1 MHPFMTHVIGFDI
14 GTTSTI
20 GILIGLPDRIR
31 HIASRPVTLT
41 SRHPGWAEEDPEQW
55 WANVAGITR
64 ELIEVSG
71 IRPREVSAIGVT
83 GMLPAVLLL
92 DDQGKLLRPSIQQ
105 SDARCAA
112 EVAEL
117 RKIVDET
124 AFTAKTGNGVNQQ
137 LVLAKLWWIRKHEPE
152 IFARIATVFGSYDYI
167 NWRLTGERAVEQ
179 NWALEAG
186 FVNLATHQIDDDLV
200 KLAGIP
206 RQALPRKTVS
216 HELLGRVTPEAAK
229 DIGLPAGIPVV
240 AGSADHI
247 ASALAAG
254 LTRPGDVLLKF
265 GGSVD
270 VLIATDRVAP
280 DPRMYLDYHLVPGL
294 YVPNGCMAT
303 GGSGLNWFI
312 SSFAEGQRPKA
323 EASGMTIH
331 QRLDHLAGAIAPG
344 AQGVR
349 ILPYFLGEKTPIHDA
364 DVRGAILGLSLAHG
378 PAHLWRALLEAYA
391 YGIAHH
397 IEVLNDMGHRT
408 ETYLASDGGAKSTLW
423 MQIVAD
429 VLQKPVQ
436 RLAGH
441 PGSSLGAA
449 WTAAM
454 GISAANDWSAI
465 SRFVSLGDRLEPNP
479 ANARIYSQG
488 YAAFRDL
495 YPVVADFERK
505 VTS

>member
-1 MHPFMTHVIGFDI
+1 
-14 GTTSTI
+14 
-20 GILIGLPDRIR
+20 
-31 HIASRPVTLT
+31 
-41 SRHPGWAEEDPEQW
+41 
-55 WANVAGITR
+55 
-64 ELIEVSG
+64 
-71 IRPREVSAIGVT
+71 
-83 GMLPAVLLL
+83 
-92 DDQGKLLRPSIQQ
+92 
-105 SDARCAA
+105 
-112 EVAEL
+112 
-117 RKIVDET
+117 
-124 AFTAKTGNGVNQQ
+124 
-137 LVLAKLWWIRKHEPE
+137 
-152 IFARIATVFGSYDYI
+152 
-167 NWRLTGERAVEQ
+167 
-179 NWALEAG
+179 
-186 FVNLATHQIDDDLV
+186 
-200 KLAGIP
+200 
-206 RQALPRKTVS
+206 
-216 HELLGRVTPEAAK
+216 
-229 DIGLPAGIPVV
+229 
-240 AGSADHI
+240 
-247 ASALAAG
+247 
-254 LTRPGDVLLKF
+254 VLLKF

>member
-1 MHPFMTHVIGFDI
+1 MSYVIGLDI

-20 GILIGLPDRIR
+20 GILIGLPDRIV
-31 HIASRPVTLT
+31 HIAARPVTLT
-41 SRHPGWAEEDPEQW
+41 ALHPGWAEEDPREW
-55 WANVAGITR
+55 WANACAIMR
-64 ELIEVSG
+64 ELLEAGG
-71 IRPREVSAIGVT
+71 IRGSELKAVGVT
-83 GMLPAVLLL
+83 GMLPAVVLL
-92 DDQGKLLRPSIQQ
+92 DERGELLRPSIQQ

-112 EVAEL
+112 EVVEL
-117 RKIVDET
+117 RKAVDEA

-137 LVLAKLWWIRKHEPE
+137 LVIAKLLWIRKNEPE

-186 FVNLATHQIDDDLV
+186 FVNLGTHEIDDALV
-200 KLAGIP
+200 KLSGLP
-206 RQALPRKTVS
+206 RYAVPRKTVS
-216 HELLGRVTPEAAK
+216 HELLGRITEAAAG
-229 DIGLPAGIPVV
+229 DIGLPSGIPVV
-240 AGSADHI
+240 AGAADHI

-254 LTRPGDVLLKF
+254 ISRPGDVLLKF

-303 GGSGLNWFI
+303 GGSGLNWFANN
-312 SSFAEGQRPKA
+312 FAGGEQATADAK
-323 EASGMTIH
+323 GMTIH
-331 QRLDHLAGAIAPG
+331 QWLDHLALAVPPG

-364 DVRGAILGLSLAHG
+364 DMRGAILGLSLAHG
-378 PAHLWRALLEAYA
+378 PAHLWRALLESYAYA
-391 YGIAHH
+391 IAHH
-397 IEVLNDMGHRT
+397 IEVLNDMGHAT
-408 ETYLASDGGAKSTLW
+408 QTYFASDGGSKSTVW

-441 PGSSLGAA
+441 PGSCLGAA

-454 GISAANDWSAI
+454 GIGAAKDWSAI
-465 SRFVSLGDRLEPNP
+465 SRFVSFADRIEPNP
-479 ANARIYSQG
+479 ANAQTYG
-488 YAAFRDL
+488 ELYAAFRRL
-495 YPVVADFERK
+495 YPQLKE
-505 VTS
+505 TS